1 MLSFHWTTLVQNTP
15 DITGAGY
22 EYDFT

>member
-1 MLSFHWTTLVQNTP
+1 MQDTP

-22 EYDFT
+22 